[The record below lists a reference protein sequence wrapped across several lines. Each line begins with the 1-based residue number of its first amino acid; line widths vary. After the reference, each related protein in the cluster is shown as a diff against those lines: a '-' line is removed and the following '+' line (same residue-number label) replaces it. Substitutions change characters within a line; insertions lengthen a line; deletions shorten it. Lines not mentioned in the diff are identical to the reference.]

1 MMKPKLLTYV
11 GLAGST
17 VTLLALLPTL
27 TRAGGFGLF
36 LKDVLTHG
44 WVLVLLTVATGLV
57 RTLPITTYVATG
69 FTGFFAAFG
78 FAAAIG
84 RPIMSHLTGMPQL
97 GSVVVMPLIEETLK
111 VLPVLLVLV
120 FALRRKDVR
129 PSAADVMMLG
139 AWSGTGF
146 ALHENGL
153 FGRGGPTMDNALAPF
168 FPFGGTNHAEGIAF
182 HVFGHVVWTAL
193 FALGIGIALLYRHG
207 KWSWPAVP
215 ITFAIAAGEHAV
227 GNAFADG
234 SIRFPIR
241 ALRILLLGGW
251 LGALLLILGTAFV
264 VYFEWSLTSRRRVD
278 QVLRQQHGA
287 KLPPQPRGK
296 VPGWLWPTPAESERR
311 GRMFALWQ
319 RRTPKPRPAQV
330 ASLSPQQSGGM
341 A

>member
-1 MMKPKLLTYV
+1 MKPKLITYI

-27 TRAGGFGLF
+27 TRVGGFGLF

-84 RPIMSHLTGMPQL
+84 RPIMSHLSGMPQF

-129 PSAADVMMLG
+129 PSAADVMLLG
-139 AWSGTGF
+139 AWSGAGF

-153 FGRGGPTMDNALAPF
+153 YGRGGPYLGNALAPF
-168 FPFGGTNHAEGIAF
+168 FPVGGTNHAEGIAF

-193 FALGIGIALLYRHG
+193 LALGIGIALLYRHG
-207 KWSWPAVP
+207 KWSWLAVP
-215 ITFAIAAGEHAV
+215 IAFAVAAGEHAV
-227 GNAFADG
+227 GNAFTDD
-234 SIRFPIR
+234 SIRIPIR
-241 ALRILLLGGW
+241 TLRFALLGGW

-278 QVLRQQHGA
+278 QVLRQRFQA
-287 KLPPQPRGK
+287 KLPPPPPSK
-296 VPGWLWPTPAESERR
+296 IPGWLWPTPAESNRR

-319 RRTPKPRPAQV
+319 RRIPKPRPVQV
-330 ASLSPQQSGGM
+330 APLNPQQSGGL